1 MSEAPTTNRFHAL
14 VVCLVLAVSSAC
26 VALPPADVAIS
37 IAESS
42 VSAVAAGTLSYTITV
57 TDTGPGDADGVEMID
72 RLPAG
77 MAYVSASGAG
87 WTCSAVG
94 QDVTCLDAAVAVSAS
109 AQVTLVVSAPA
120 DGGAVANTVQV
131 SAATPDSDPSN
142 NTATATT
149 TVDAAADLAIALRD
163 SSDPGSATSAVQYS
177 IDVTNL
183 GPSTASSVTVTNQL
197 PASGVTVASATG
209 DGWTCTVAAPAIS
222 CTRPALAVGAA
233 PTIVIALDAPGA
245 AAMLDDSATVASAA
259 SDHQMAN
266 NAAAL
271 RGCSR
276 HVAVVQSSMT
286 VLHVLT
292 DADGTA
298 VRGALTEAGGRL
310 YGLAGERGPG
320 GSPACSSSAN
330 WNTIEH
336 TAHCPGSLFS
346 LRLDGSDFRV
356 EHAFS
361 RLDDVTGQNTDG
373 YHPYGSLTLGPDG
386 RLHGVTQMGG
396 TPLDGR
402 GVGVAFAFDP
412 ATGAFTT
419 DHEFYTAD
427 RAFDGMYPMGAT
439 AVLASGAVAGTAK
452 GGGETS
458 TGTVWLASAGGF
470 AYTSLTPDIGTSY
483 GGLALGRDGRLHGT
497 TYGGGA
503 NDAGTYFT
511 VDPTTLAVTVV
522 DSFPRFPWNDHGTDN
537 TPIQIPTQLSDGTLI
552 AAREFGGA
560 YGSGLLVKLGPTG
573 IQVLKQF
580 DDIPLAA
587 APRFSNQTGGM
598 PNGQIVEGRD
608 GMIYGTTTYGGAN
621 GSGSIYRIARDGTR
635 FELLYSFDGA
645 YPYGGLTL
653 GSDGALYG
661 TTFNTSQVFRFVP
674 PTACQ

>member
-1 MSEAPTTNRFHAL
+1 
-14 VVCLVLAVSSAC
+14 
-26 VALPPADVAIS
+26 
-37 IAESS
+37 
-42 VSAVAAGTLSYTITV
+42 
-57 TDTGPGDADGVEMID
+57 
-72 RLPAG
+72 
-77 MAYVSASGAG
+77 
-87 WTCSAVG
+87 
-94 QDVTCLDAAVAVSAS
+94 
-109 AQVTLVVSAPA
+109 
-120 DGGAVANTVQV
+120 
-131 SAATPDSDPSN
+131 
-142 NTATATT
+142 
-149 TVDAAADLAIALRD
+149 
-163 SSDPGSATSAVQYS
+163 
-177 IDVTNL
+177 
-183 GPSTASSVTVTNQL
+183 
-197 PASGVTVASATG
+197 
-209 DGWTCTVAAPAIS
+209 
-222 CTRPALAVGAA
+222 
-233 PTIVIALDAPGA
+233 
-245 AAMLDDSATVASAA
+245 
-259 SDHQMAN
+259 
-266 NAAAL
+266 
-271 RGCSR
+271 
-276 HVAVVQSSMT
+276 
-286 VLHVLT
+286 
-292 DADGTA
+292 
-298 VRGALTEAGGRL
+298 
-310 YGLAGERGPG
+310 
-320 GSPACSSSAN
+320 
-330 WNTIEH
+330 
-336 TAHCPGSLFS
+336 
-346 LRLDGSDFRV
+346 
-356 EHAFS
+356 
-361 RLDDVTGQNTDG
+361 
-373 YHPYGSLTLGPDG
+373 
-386 RLHGVTQMGG
+386 MGG

-419 DHEFYTAD
+419 DHQFYTAD

-483 GGLALGRDGRLHGT
+483 GGLALGRDGLLHGT

-503 NDAGTYFT
+503 HDAGTYFT
-511 VDPTTLAVTVV
+511 VDPATLAVTVV
-522 DSFPRFPWNDHGTDN
+522 DSFPAFPWNDHGTDN
-537 TPIQIPTQLSDGTLI
+537 TPIQIPTQLSDGTLV
-552 AAREFGGA
+552 AAREFGGP